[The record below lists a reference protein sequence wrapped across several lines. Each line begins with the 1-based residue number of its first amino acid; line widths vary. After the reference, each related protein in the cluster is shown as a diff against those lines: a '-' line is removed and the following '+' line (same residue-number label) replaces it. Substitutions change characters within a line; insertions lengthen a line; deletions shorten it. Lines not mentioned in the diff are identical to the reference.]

1 MRATLQR
8 RFIPHS
14 VLLVGTN
21 KRYSCKATGSIR
33 TSDLHHDLESFLKY
47 AKGIAL
53 PTHTTVYVGTLYEYV
68 PDLGFGINS
77 IQKFF
82 SRMYSGIG
90 PDNWVD

>member
-8 RFIPHS
+8 CFIPHP

-21 KRYSCKATGSIR
+21 KRYSCKATGSVP

-47 AKGIAL
+47 AKGVAL

-68 PDLGFGINS
+68 PDLGFGTILFEG
-77 IQKFF
+77 FF
-82 SRMYSGIG
+82 SH
-90 PDNWVD
+90 V